1 MVAVIV
7 PGSTHMSTADAV
19 APAVT
24 DKIGRLLSGAADSLW
39 RPLSSHDPIQAQ
51 NLTCASIANLLE
63 DGQPSPSQLE
73 ALFML
78 DQQAQ
83 PMSQQLLNLYV
94 EGEAQLRPFERS
106 FWISALRL
114 SQSFFQA
121 YDHFLRHIRTTADA
135 YWLQRAHLV
144 VAHLFH
150 HRQTE
155 FLLRFIRFKKRIP
168 GQWKEIHE
176 TYRFARTRGI
186 ATHAI
191 DASQTDDAHDMPTT
205 PEQQYIRL
213 LLLEAMNDGQFS
225 PREALWA
232 DGWFKRWCKR
242 LHLQSPDATG
252 GSGVEQK
259 GFVVDL
265 DATDGLQWAS
275 TAAARNPI
283 FLDPSPLVALIDKEL
298 GTLRVSDALG
308 GTLAP
313 SGSAGKTALLAKLKA
328 VFDPSS
334 SRVARV
340 EERTPVD
347 LAVQTIFSA
356 SSIIQV
362 LRDEAIARAREMPV
376 QPQLEGIT
384 ISPLGAGARSTANGG
399 GGGATP
405 MSIADN
411 PGVVPEVWQ
420 LRDRSDSGSRLRGQT
435 DDLNRIIPGTLLAYR
450 ETDAAPW
457 TVSVVRRFRRLMVDH
472 VEIGVEHIGRSPRF
486 VKLVTDYS
494 GSGVA
499 EELAD
504 QAQRCFAALYLPPSA
519 RQPTMPINTLLL
531 PECHFKVDS
540 TVTLLSSDATYTLR
554 LNEPIQQQ
562 FEFIWTSFTVVEKAS
577 VSSSGE

>member
-1 MVAVIV
+1 M
-7 PGSTHMSTADAV
+7 GTADAV
-19 APAVT
+19 TPVAT
-24 DKIGRLLSGAADSLW
+24 DKTERLLNGGAADSLW
-39 RPLSSHDPIQAQ
+39 RSLSSHDPIQAQ
-51 NLTCASIANLLE
+51 NLTCGSIGKLLE

-73 ALFML
+73 ALFTL

-83 PMSQQLLNLYV
+83 PISQQLLDLYV
-94 EGEAQLRPFERS
+94 EGEAQLRPFERT

-121 YDHFLRHIRTTADA
+121 YDHFLRHIRNTADA
-135 YWLQRAHLV
+135 YWLKRAHCV
-144 VAHLFH
+144 VVHLFH

-168 GQWKEIHE
+168 GQWREVHE

-186 ATHAI
+186 AMHSIGAM
-191 DASQTDDAHDMPTT
+191 QTDVAAEMPTT

-232 DGWFKRWCKR
+232 DGWFKRWCKL
-242 LHLQSPDATG
+242 LHLQSPEAMG
-252 GSGVEQK
+252 GMPVEQK

-275 TAAARNPI
+275 TAAAGNPL
-283 FLDPSPLVALIDKEL
+283 FLDPSPLVAMIDKEL
-298 GTLRVSDALG
+298 STLRDSDALRG
-308 GTLAP
+308 ALA
-313 SGSAGKTALLAKLKA
+313 SAGSAGKIALLAKLKV
-328 VFDPSS
+328 VFDPRST
-334 SRVARV
+334 RVARL
-340 EERTPVD
+340 EERTLVD

-356 SSIIQV
+356 SNIIQV
-362 LRDEAIARAREMPV
+362 LRDEALARAREMPMHE
-376 QPQLEGIT
+376 PQLEGIT
-384 ISPLGAGARSTANGG
+384 ISPLGAAGYSASMGG
-399 GGGATP
+399 GGGAGPTP
-405 MSIADN
+405 MSMADIRS
-411 PGVVPEVWQ
+411 VVPEVWQ

-435 DDLNRIIPGTLLAYR
+435 DDLNRIIPGSLLAFR

-494 GSGVA
+494 GGTS
-499 EELAD
+499 AD
-504 QAQRCFAALYLPPSA
+504 EMADPAQRCFAALYLPPSA

-562 FEFIWTSFTVVEKAS
+562 FEFIWTSFTVVDKAS
-577 VSSSGE
+577 VSSGAE